1 MEPEIFHSGQQKQE
15 ARLALVNG
23 QIVLPERIA
32 AGMAVV
38 ITKPEQT
45 AAFISAVTSEE
56 QLPAEIERL
65 DVGGRWISPG
75 LIDIHT
81 HGALGH
87 TFNEASH
94 QAYDAILGENL
105 KRGVTGVVATI
116 ATAPIEDI
124 FKSLAFTRA
133 WMAAEQSGAQ
143 VLGAHLESPYISPL
157 QSGAL
162 DPGNLRSPQDGSTEG
177 LLEYADVLRIM
188 VLAPELPGAI
198 ELVARLAQCGIIPA
212 AGHSMAR
219 EGDVMLA
226 IQAGLRHVTHLFS
239 AMSSTVREG
248 PWRKPGLLETALITP
263 GLSVEMIADN
273 KHLPPTLMKLAYRCI
288 GPEHLCV
295 ISDAT
300 SGAGLP
306 DGTRFRM
313 GKMEYEVAEG
323 VGMMFDRSAFAGS
336 TTLLNQMIPI
346 LTQEV
351 GIPLP
356 EAIRMT
362 SLNPARLLG
371 LAQHKGSLEVGKDAD
386 LVIFNPDF
394 SAWRVMI
401 AGRWVAG

>member
-1 MEPEIFHSGQQKQE
+1 MAAIMEVETIQTEQQK
-15 ARLALVNG
+15 LALVNG
-23 QIVLPERIA
+23 QVVLPTELA

-38 ITKPEQT
+38 ITRPQQG
-45 AAFISAVTSEE
+45 AAFISEVIPVE
-56 QLPAEIERL
+56 QLPAEIERV
-65 DVGGRWISPG
+65 DVGGRWICPG

-81 HGALGH
+81 HGALGY
-87 TFNEASH
+87 TFNEASS
-94 QAYDAILGENL
+94 QAFEAILGENL
-105 KRGVTGVVATI
+105 KRGVTGVVATV

-124 FKSLAFTRA
+124 IKSLAFMRA
-133 WMAAEQSGAQ
+133 WMAAEKPGAQ
-143 VLGAHLESPYISPL
+143 VFGAHLESPYISPL

-162 DPGNLRSPQDGSTEG
+162 DPGNLRSPQDGSAES
-177 LLEYADVLRIM
+177 LLEYADVLRIL

-198 ELVARLAQCGIIPA
+198 ELVARLVQCGILPA

-219 EGDVMLA
+219 ESDVILA
-226 IQAGLRHVTHLFS
+226 VKAGLRHVTHLFS
-239 AMSSTVREG
+239 AMSTTVREG
-248 PWRKPGLLETALITP
+248 PWRKPGLLETALVTP

-288 GPEHLCV
+288 GADRLCV

-313 GKMEYEVAEG
+313 GKMEYEVADG
-323 VGMMFDRSAFAGS
+323 VGMMLDRSSFAGS

-346 LTQEV
+346 LIEEV

-356 EAIRMT
+356 EAIRMA
-362 SLNPARLLG
+362 SLNPARVLG
-371 LAQHKGSLEVGKDAD
+371 LAQRKGSLEVGKDAD
-386 LVIFNPDF
+386 LAIFNPDF
-394 SAWRVMI
+394 SAWRVMV

>member
-1 MEPEIFHSGQQKQE
+1 
-15 ARLALVNG
+15 
-23 QIVLPERIA
+23 
-32 AGMAVV
+32 
-38 ITKPEQT
+38 
-45 AAFISAVTSEE
+45 
-56 QLPAEIERL
+56 
-65 DVGGRWISPG
+65 
-75 LIDIHT
+75 
-81 HGALGH
+81 
-87 TFNEASH
+87 
-94 QAYDAILGENL
+94 
-105 KRGVTGVVATI
+105 
-116 ATAPIEDI
+116 
-124 FKSLAFTRA
+124 
-133 WMAAEQSGAQ
+133 
-143 VLGAHLESPYISPL
+143 
-157 QSGAL
+157 
-162 DPGNLRSPQDGSTEG
+162 